1 MSSTTAQVH
10 DAHDHDHGPALSF
23 WVKLAIAL
31 AIITAVEVAIY
42 YIPALEGV
50 LVPLLVVLSAIKF
63 VAVIWYF
70 MHLAYDESI
79 LSGIFIAALL
89 VSMAVFIGLWVVM
102 YYDNPTVFHPNT
114 SIFDQKPSGP

>member
-1 MSSTTAQVH
+1 MSSTTAH
-10 DAHDHDHGPALSF
+10 IEDAHDHGPAQSF
-23 WVKLAIAL
+23 WVRLAIVL

-50 LVPLLVVLSAIKF
+50 LVPLLVVLSALKF
-63 VAVIWYF
+63 IAVIWYF
-70 MHLAYDESI
+70 MHLAYDPFI
-79 LSGIFIAALL
+79 TKGIFIAALI
-89 VSMAVFIGLWVVM
+89 VSIAVFIGLWVMM